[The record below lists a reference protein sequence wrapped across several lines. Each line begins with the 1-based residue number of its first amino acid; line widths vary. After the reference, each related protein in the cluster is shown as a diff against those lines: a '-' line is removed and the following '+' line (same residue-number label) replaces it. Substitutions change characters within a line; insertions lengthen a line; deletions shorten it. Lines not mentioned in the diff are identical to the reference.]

1 MPQACAK
8 AKRILESLKGKKEIV
23 ASNLLDERIAL
34 CEHAYA
40 LATSS
45 IQVMPLQ
52 TLRAHLAKSTALWAK
67 FPYVLQIKV
76 WQRHAVEDFLLAC
89 GGGEGKDKDGSSS
102 STAKKK
108 SNTKV
113 GSKESMSSLE
123 AFFGALKWEQKA
135 DASFNGEAP
144 QFSDTLAFMMHDLE
158 ESVYSLEASFDAQ
171 LLALDAAGD
180 EASASAVPENE
191 TQKTVATAA
200 EACWQGRVGLRLKA

>member
-1 MPQACAK
+1 MRQGEANPREPEGQ
-8 AKRILESLKGKKEIV
+8 

-45 IQVMPLQ
+45 TQVMPLQ

-67 FPYVLQIKV
+67 FPYTLQIKV

-89 GGGEGKDKDGSSS
+89 GTGEGKDKDGSSS

-135 DASFNGEAP
+135 GKL
-144 QFSDTLAFMMHDLE
+144 QW
-158 ESVYSLEASFDAQ
+158 
-171 LLALDAAGD
+171 GG
-180 EASASAVPENE
+180 SAVLRHP
-191 TQKTVATAA
+191 
-200 EACWQGRVGLRLKA
+200 GLHDA